1 MPRNNPLGNA
11 EEELPLFETCG
22 LVIIV
27 AIQRWKK

>member
-22 LVIIV
+22 LVIV
-27 AIQRWKK
+27 APALKR

>member
-22 LVIIV
+22 LVITV
-27 AIQRWKK
+27 ANRR